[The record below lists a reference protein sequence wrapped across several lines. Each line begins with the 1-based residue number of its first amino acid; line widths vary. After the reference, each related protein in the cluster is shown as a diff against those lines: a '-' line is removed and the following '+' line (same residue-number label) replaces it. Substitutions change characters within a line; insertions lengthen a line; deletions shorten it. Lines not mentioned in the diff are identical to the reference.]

1 MLSLSLL
8 IAKEETDVG
17 APAKFT
23 KKTNLPEVTKSWHNY
38 MVRGVVQDFQASV
51 LQVSDVPYDEDSLS
65 TIPHVPYEFVNG
77 YNDEFGVER
86 FKIPEALFDPM
97 YVKGGV
103 ATGLSASHVVT
114 TSVGE

>member
-1 MLSLSLL
+1 M
-8 IAKEETDVG
+8 G
-17 APAKFT
+17 APAKFV
-23 KKTNLPEVTKSWHNY
+23 KKTNLPEVSKSWHNY
-38 MVRGVVQDFQASV
+38 QVRGVVQDFQASV
-51 LQVSDVPYDEDSLS
+51 LQVSDVPYDEDALS